1 MNAVISE
8 KRKVLDESKTPVSK
22 LTEEDRQRRIVAAKA
37 LAERRIEECK
47 LAPPPSKEE
56 RERRR
61 LNFEAA
67 AEIAS
72 REAKEKGLTEEIL
85 EELLKDI

>member
-1 MNAVISE
+1 MNAVIKDKE
-8 KRKVLDESKTPVSK
+8 NQPVAPPIAIDESNLPISK
-22 LTEEDRQRRIVAAKA
+22 V
-37 LAERRIEECK
+37 
-47 LAPPPSKEE
+47 SKEE

-61 LNFEAA
+61 LNCEAA
-67 AEIAS
+67 AERAS